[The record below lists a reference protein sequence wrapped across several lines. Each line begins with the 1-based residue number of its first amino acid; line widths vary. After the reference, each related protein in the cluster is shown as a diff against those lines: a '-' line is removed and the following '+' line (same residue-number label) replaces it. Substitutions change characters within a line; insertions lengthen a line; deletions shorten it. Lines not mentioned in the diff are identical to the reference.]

1 MEERD
6 CGSQILYM
14 LLSEIGKEL
23 EEAKEEKEKIH
34 FYPLSKTPDMF
45 SGATCLART
54 LHIQSIPPG

>member
-14 LLSEIGKEL
+14 LLSEKGKEL

-34 FYPLSKTPDMF
+34 FYPLSKARELF
-45 SGATCLART
+45 SGAACLAKSLT
-54 LHIQSIPPG
+54 YSQHTT